1 MAPRAKKKVG
11 VRSPKKKNLIGLNN
25 YKRLASLCL
34 FLFLHAKKNTAARL
48 PAGPSGLAEQHNSS
62 ACITLLTALVGMSA
76 SVALYFAFEYLH

>member
-1 MAPRAKKKVG
+1 MQ
-11 VRSPKKKNLIGLNN
+11 
-25 YKRLASLCL
+25 
-34 FLFLHAKKNTAARL
+34 KKNTAARL